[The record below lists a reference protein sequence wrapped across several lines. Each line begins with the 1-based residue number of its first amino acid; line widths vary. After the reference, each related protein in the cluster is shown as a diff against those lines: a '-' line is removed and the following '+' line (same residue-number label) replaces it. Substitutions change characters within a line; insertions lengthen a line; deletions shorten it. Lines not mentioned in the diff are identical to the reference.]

1 MRYSCIGLRSRWDD
15 RFGDSYCVCCW
26 AKFEEEDEQ
35 DEEEDE
41 QDEEEEEE
49 EEPCEKKACSSGF
62 DSKL

>member
-1 MRYSCIGLRSRWDD
+1 MRSRWDD

-49 EEPCEKKACSSGF
+49 EPCEKKACSSGF